1 MLLVCRRRRAALCC
15 ALALGLALPPAQ
27 PLPLL
32 ARGAMAHTAPE
43 LVLKPLCEDSVLY
56 RQQRQLLGPLA
67 RRLRFP
73 APAAGDTK
81 VDGALMAALR
91 ARVLNHQDA
100 YFACPPFSAA
110 ADAADA
116 SAPPSDAATAAAGMI
131 STQNEREALQLL
143 RRVIREQCHGT
154 AHQAA
159 AGACARTR
167 TTSACVHVCVCVCA
181 CVCARVR
188 VRACVLTRV
197 CMCTRTHMRTRTH
210 THEQGIWDRGGP
222 ERQRSRTMRACQQP
236 NASSFAAV

>member
-1 MLLVCRRRRAALCC
+1 VLLVCRRRRAALCC

-159 AGACARTR
+159 AGACTRTR
-167 TTSACVHVCVCVCA
+167 TTSACVHVCVCVC
-181 CVCARVR
+181 VC
-188 VRACVLTRV
+188 VRARARA
-197 CMCTRTHMRTRTH
+197 CMRAHTCMHVH
-210 THEQGIWDRGGP
+210 THAHAHTHAHSRARNLGQGRP
-222 ERQRSRTMRACQQP
+222 
-236 NASSFAAV
+236 